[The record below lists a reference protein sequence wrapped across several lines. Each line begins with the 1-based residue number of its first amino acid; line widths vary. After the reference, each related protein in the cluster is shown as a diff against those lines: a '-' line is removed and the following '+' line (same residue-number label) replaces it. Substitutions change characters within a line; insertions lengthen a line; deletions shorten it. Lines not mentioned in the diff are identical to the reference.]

1 MTRALPHKTNEDNL
15 PFRMDREPMHRS
27 LLTAAF
33 CCLVCTAGVAQQ
45 SQPDAVPGAP
55 SSNPQPQ
62 TEPRAA
68 NPLQSSV
75 AMVLT
80 LQKKSLVFPDLAT
93 RTGPLDS
100 WQKFKLAAN
109 TSLSLFTVGAA
120 LVGSSYGQAINSPA
134 GYGQEIGAYG
144 KRFGAD
150 MARAASANLFGT
162 FLIASVT
169 HEDPR
174 FYVRKQLTFPASAE
188 YAAHRLIFTRND
200 SGKQVVNYAGLLGPL
215 AGETMANTYYPQGSR
230 GVGSTLIRYAS
241 DQGWRFCG
249 NLLRQY
255 WPSLNRRLQLA
266 QEAMRSRR
274 VYAIPSV
281 AG

>member
-1 MTRALPHKTNEDNL
+1 MRR
-15 PFRMDREPMHRS
+15 F

-33 CCLVCTAGVAQQ
+33 CCLVSIPGVAQQ
-45 SQPDAVPGAP
+45 SQPAALPNAP
-55 SSNPQPQ
+55 SSGHQPQ
-62 TEPRAA
+62 TSSEPA
-68 NPLQSSV
+68 NAFQNSV

-93 RTGPLDS
+93 SARPLDS

-109 TSLSLFTVGAA
+109 SSLSLSTVGAA

-150 MARAASANLFGT
+150 MARSASSNLFGT

-174 FYVRKQLTFPASAE
+174 FYVKKQLNLAESAE
-188 YAAHRLIFTRND
+188 YAAHRLLFTRSN
-200 SGKQVVNYAGLLGPL
+200 SGEQVINYAGLLGPM
-215 AGETMANTYYPQGSR
+215 AGEALANTYYPQGSR

-255 WPSLNRRLQLA
+255 WPTINRRLQLTPETSA
-266 QEAMRSRR
+266 ASR
-274 VYAIPSV
+274 P
-281 AG
+281 